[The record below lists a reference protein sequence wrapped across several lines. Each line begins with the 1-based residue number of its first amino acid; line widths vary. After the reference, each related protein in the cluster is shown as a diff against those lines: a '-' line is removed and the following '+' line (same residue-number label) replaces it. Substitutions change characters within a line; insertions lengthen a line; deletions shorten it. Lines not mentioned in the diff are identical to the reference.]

1 MRINFVTHN
10 PGKLRE
16 ARLILEPGIRV
27 VHINLEYD
35 EVQHGDIAV
44 IARKSAEMVSL
55 MLNQPVVVDD
65 SGLFITSL
73 NGFPGASSST
83 IHKQIGLKG
92 ILKLMEGEQNRE
104 AAYRSAVA
112 YCEPGKRALSFLG
125 EERGAIASAIR
136 GSFGFGHDP
145 IFIPEGETRTYGEIE
160 GCESLKKFR
169 RRAFEQLRDHLKK

>member
-73 NGFPGASSST
+73 NGFPGAFSST
-83 IHKQIGLKG
+83 IHKQIGLKERCR
-92 ILKLMEGEQNRE
+92 LLR
-104 AAYRSAVA
+104 A
-112 YCEPGKRALSFLG
+112 GKAG
-125 EERGAIASAIR
+125 TVV
-136 GSFGFGHDP
+136 P
-145 IFIPEGETRTYGEIE
+145 W
-160 GCESLKKFR
+160 
-169 RRAFEQLRDHLKK
+169 RRARRHRLSHPRQLRVRP